1 MVFSPFRLAGKEMK
15 KTKAAVV
22 GWVESN
28 PWELERVIDG
38 RGKEEKV
45 KRVRRFLY
53 GEFFWRFWKRV
64 SVLIH
69 FFFSLR

>member
-38 RGKEEKV
+38 RGKEEKSEA
-45 KRVRRFLY
+45 RP
-53 GEFFWRFWKRV
+53 
-64 SVLIH
+64 
-69 FFFSLR
+69 